1 MRQYSFAKK
10 IQRQTITREKLRKT
24 LLYEK
29 DTHEMLMK
37 LTPAREQN
45 PNFLILFLLPNTQL
59 VLQSFEASRKN

>member
-29 DTHEMLMK
+29 DTHKMLMK

-45 PNFLILFLLPNTQL
+45 PNFLIL
-59 VLQSFEASRKN
+59 S